1 MSRRAASSPPWAGC
15 TPTSRQGSRAGG
27 PHPQGPWVVFT
38 EPLPLVCGR
47 REVPGPGPKTRGEAG
62 PRGLQGGPQGDP
74 PTRRPPQVR
83 ADGEETP
90 PAVTCRHSPFRTV
103 TPGGTGPAAPSSQFS
118 GRGSRGVVWT
128 PRGWRES
135 GLRVQGGAPWRLNA
149 RCGGRGALPLVMG
162 QALPRRGEA
171 ASSGKS
177 GSGPR
182 GSPSP
187 RALQPDPM
195 CLPPPP
201 LSPVPPEAQS
211 WARLGLGTPIA
222 CLPQAEAGPRSS
234 GEGPVR
240 QGPCPPSAA
249 PPLGEMDG

>member
-62 PRGLQGGPQGDP
+62 PRGCRVVPRGTPPQGA
-74 PTRRPPQVR
+74 PQVR

-135 GLRVQGGAPWRLNA
+135 GLRVQGGAPMEAECQVR
-149 RCGGRGALPLVMG
+149 RQGGSALG
-162 QALPRRGEA
+162 H
-171 ASSGKS
+171 
-177 GSGPR
+177 GP
-182 GSPSP
+182 GP
-187 RALQPDPM
+187 
-195 CLPPPP
+195 
-201 LSPVPPEAQS
+201 
-211 WARLGLGTPIA
+211 
-222 CLPQAEAGPRSS
+222 PQAW
-234 GEGPVR
+234 
-240 QGPCPPSAA
+240 
-249 PPLGEMDG
+249 